1 MEKNI
6 FILLICVLSAISNS
20 QILEQN
26 PNLKSLRRLE
36 TLTETILLGF
46 DNYTYNP
53 ISNDAINLTF
63 NTYFLLKHW
72 NKTIINDNSDNF
84 GQIIIESNVTTGE
97 TQAKK
102 IVKFICDIDTDYFSN
117 KHLKENKRLCED
129 NSPYCI
135 IRFNCQN
142 TSKLFPTKISIDTD
156 LEKLIEVNGTKVTY
170 ESMSS
175 KAIRKDITSVKNFE
189 PSYYI
194 MENANFVSKDINSF
208 KIKADFDEYKTSN
221 NIELITLVNGY
232 PKKIPCN
239 GINLGEDPDTEEKKN
254 IYLIETRGQNNLAN
268 AELKN
273 ALVNFTK
280 ANIVG
285 ILDFKE
291 GENSTFIERTYVQKK
306 KGLSTGGII
315 AIIIP
320 SCIVLLGVSALVFFL
335 SRRPLPAQPI
345 KNIGNNT
352 IGVASSEAV
361 VHQ

>member
-72 NKTIINDNSDNF
+72 NKTLIKDTYENF
-84 GQIIIESNVTTGE
+84 DKIIIESNVTTSE

-102 IVKFICDIDTDYFSN
+102 IAKFICDFDTDYYKTKYFNNFENWLSN
-117 KHLKENKRLCED
+117 D
-129 NSPYCI
+129 NYPYCI

-189 PSYYI
+189 PSYDI
-194 MENANFVSKDINSF
+194 MENASFISKDINSF
-208 KIKADFDEYKTSN
+208 KIKADFKAIRTSSN

-232 PKKIPCN
+232 PKKIPCI
-239 GINLGEDPDTEEKKN
+239 GTYEKEDPEDKKATYF
-254 IYLIETRGQNNLAN
+254 IKIKEQNNLAN
-268 AELKN
+268 VELKN

-335 SRRPLPAQPI
+335 SRRPLPTQPI

>member
-36 TLTETILLGF
+36 TLKEAILLGF

-53 ISNDAINLTF
+53 MNNNEIDLTF
-63 NTYFLLKHW
+63 NIYFLLKYW
-72 NKTIINDNSDNF
+72 NNTKINEYYYNF
-84 GQIIIESNVTTGE
+84 NRIEIESNVTTDK
-97 TQAKK
+97 TQDKK
-102 IVKFICDIDTDYFSN
+102 IVKFDCDFDSDSLQDSFCPIRVDY
-117 KHLKENKRLCED
+117 
-129 NSPYCI
+129 PYCI
-135 IRFNCQN
+135 IRFNCKN
-142 TSKLFPTKISIDTD
+142 TSKLFPIKISIDTD
-156 LEKLIEVNGTKVTY
+156 LGNLIEVNDTKVTY

-175 KAIRKDITSVKNFE
+175 KAIRKDITSVKNFI
-189 PSYYI
+189 PTYYDI
-194 MENANFVSKDINSF
+194 MKNASFVSKDINSF
-208 KIKADFDEYKTSN
+208 KIKGDFNKKEIYQSSN

-232 PKKIPCN
+232 PKKIPCI
-239 GINLGEDPDTEEKKN
+239 GTYKKEDPDDKAET
-254 IYLIETRGQNNLAN
+254 YFIETKGQNNLAN
-268 AELKN
+268 IELKY

-280 ANIVG
+280 GEPRIG
-285 ILDFKE
+285 LLDFKE
-291 GENSTFIERTYVQKK
+291 GENSTFIERTYVSQKK

-335 SRRPLPAQPI
+335 SRKTLSTQPI

>member
-26 PNLKSLRRLE
+26 PNIKSLRRLE

-63 NTYFLLKHW
+63 NTYFLLKYW

-102 IVKFICDIDTDYFSN
+102 IVKFICDIDTDY
-117 KHLKENKRLCED
+117 LKESKRLDED

-156 LEKLIEVNGTKVTY
+156 LEKLIKVNGTKVTY

-189 PSYYI
+189 PS
-194 MENANFVSKDINSF
+194 
-208 KIKADFDEYKTSN
+208 
-221 NIELITLVNGY
+221 
-232 PKKIPCN
+232 
-239 GINLGEDPDTEEKKN
+239 
-254 IYLIETRGQNNLAN
+254 
-268 AELKN
+268 
-273 ALVNFTK
+273 
-280 ANIVG
+280 
-285 ILDFKE
+285 
-291 GENSTFIERTYVQKK
+291 
-306 KGLSTGGII
+306 
-315 AIIIP
+315 
-320 SCIVLLGVSALVFFL
+320 FL
-335 SRRPLPAQPI
+335 Y
-345 KNIGNNT
+345 
-352 IGVASSEAV
+352 
-361 VHQ
+361 